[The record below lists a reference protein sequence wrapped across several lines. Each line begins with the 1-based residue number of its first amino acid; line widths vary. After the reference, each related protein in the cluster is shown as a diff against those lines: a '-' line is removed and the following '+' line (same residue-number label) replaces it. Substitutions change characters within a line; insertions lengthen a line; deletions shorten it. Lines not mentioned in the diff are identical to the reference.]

1 MQATAQSIYA
11 IYALVYLGIK
21 NKPVKASEISEKSS
35 IPKRFL
41 EITLTKLKNAS
52 ILNSKKGVNGG
63 FYLNL
68 PPNEISIFDIL
79 SITENNLTLF
89 DCEKHL
95 HTQTNFKN
103 ILNHMNQQ
111 YIELL
116 KSITL
121 EDLIKSESQNLID
134 FVI

>member
-11 IYALVYLGIK
+11 IYALVYIGCK
-21 NKPVKASEISEKSS
+21 NAPVKASEISEKSS

-41 EITLTKLKNAS
+41 EITLTKLKKGN
-52 ILNSKKGVNGG
+52 ILNSKKGANGG
-63 FYLNL
+63 FYLKKS
-68 PPNEISIFDIL
+68 PKDISILDII

-89 DCEKHL
+89 DCEKHIPL
-95 HTQTNFKN
+95 SCRFKS
-103 ILNHMNQQ
+103 IFESINQQ
-111 YIELL
+111 YLFLL

-121 EDLIKSESQNLID
+121 YDIIKAQSQDFLD

>member
-21 NKPVKASEISEKSS
+21 NKPIKASEISEKSS